1 MGTGTG
7 TGTGAGTDAGTGA
20 GTEADADAPTESGAE
35 RQSTRSTN
43 RRSATARAVAWSTG
57 LGAVLVAVVLASA
70 TIGPVSLSIPTVA
83 KASLNA
89 VALPTGVTLA
99 STSVGLGGATASVPV
114 PDLTYTYLFAFPVD
128 GTAETIVRSVR
139 LPRIALG
146 VVVGFAL
153 ASAGTVMQG
162 FFRNPMADPSIVGV
176 SSGAAVGA
184 VATIALSLSVPF
196 GIQGAAFAGA
206 LVTAFAVYLVATEN
220 GRTPVATLLL
230 AGVAVQTFLG
240 AVVSYLLLQAGESIE
255 QALYWLMGRLH
266 TATWSDVEVTLP
278 VAVVCLVVLLAYTR
292 DLNVLL
298 LGEADAHTLGIEV
311 ERTKRVLL
319 AVSSVATAAAVA
331 VAGVIGFVGLVVPHM
346 LRLVVGPDHRVL
358 LPTSAI
364 AGSAFLVAADTL
376 ARAGPAELPVGIVTA
391 AVGAPFFLYLLVTR
405 EVHSL

>member
-1 MGTGTG
+1 MGTGT
-7 TGTGAGTDAGTGA
+7 
-20 GTEADADAPTESGAE
+20 ETESTAASALPGGV
-35 RQSTRSTN
+35 RST
-43 RRSATARAVAWSTG
+43 TVRAVAWSAG
-57 LGAVLVAVVLASA
+57 LGVVLVAVVLASA
-70 TIGPVSLSIPTVA
+70 AIGPVSLSLSVVA

-89 VALPTGVTLA
+89 VAIPTGVSPTA
-99 STSVGLGGATASVPV
+99 ATVGLGDASATLPV
-114 PDLTYTYLFAFPVD
+114 PDLSYTYPFAFQMD
-128 GTAETIVRSVR
+128 GTAETIVRRVR

-184 VATIALSLSVPF
+184 VATIALGLSLPF
-196 GIQGAAFAGA
+196 GIQGAAFVGA
-206 LVTAFAVYLVATEN
+206 LVAAFAVYLVATED

-240 AVVSYLLLQAGESIE
+240 AVVSYLLLHAGESIE
-255 QALYWLMGRLH
+255 QALFWLMGRLH
-266 TATWSDVEVTLP
+266 TATWTDVEATLP
-278 VAVVCLVVLLAYTR
+278 VATLCFVVLLAYAR

-298 LGEADAHTLGIEV
+298 LGEEDAHTLGIEV

-331 VAGVIGFVGLVVPHM
+331 VAGVIGFVGLIIPHM

-364 AGSAFLVAADTL
+364 AGGAFLVATDTL
-376 ARAGPAELPVGIVTA
+376 ARVGPAELPVGIVTA
-391 AVGAPFFLYLLVTR
+391 ALGAPFFLYLLVTR

>member
-1 MGTGTG
+1 MGTGTE
-7 TGTGAGTDAGTGA
+7 TEPADAGMLPRGI
-20 GTEADADAPTESGAE
+20 G
-35 RQSTRSTN
+35 ST
-43 RRSATARAVAWSTG
+43 TARAVAWSAA
-57 LGAVLVAVVLASA
+57 LGVVLVAVVLASA
-70 TIGPVSLSIPTVA
+70 AIGPVSLSLPVVA

-89 VALPTGVTLA
+89 VAVPTGVSLTA
-99 STSVGLGGATASVPV
+99 TTVALGGASATLPV
-114 PDLTYTYLFAFPVD
+114 PDLAYTYPFAFQVD
-128 GTAETIVRSVR
+128 GTAETIVRRVR

-184 VATIALSLSVPF
+184 VATIALGLSLPF
-196 GIQGAAFAGA
+196 GIQGAAFFGA
-206 LVTAFAVYLVATEN
+206 LVAAFAVYLIATED

-240 AVVSYLLLQAGESIE
+240 AVVSYLLLHAGESIE
-255 QALYWLMGRLH
+255 QALFWLMGRLH
-266 TATWSDVEVTLP
+266 TATWTDVEATLP
-278 VAVVCLVVLLAYTR
+278 VVAQCFVVLLAYAR

-331 VAGVIGFVGLVVPHM
+331 VAGVLGFVGLVVPHM

-364 AGSAFLVAADTL
+364 AGAAFLVATDTL

-391 AVGAPFFLYLLVTR
+391 ALGAPFFLYLLVTR